1 MGMPTSC
8 NPVSGLI
15 PARFGV
21 PILFPDRE
29 EMMVKISVLYPHKD
43 GSAFN
48 MNYYLNNHIP
58 MVRQKLG
65 AACKGIAVEQGIA
78 GGAPESQPTYAAM
91 GHLLFDSVE
100 SFQAAFVP
108 HAATIMADIP
118 NYSAVQPI
126 VQISEVKLS

>member
-1 MGMPTSC
+1 MPTSC

-78 GGAPESQPTYAAM
+78 GGAP
-91 GHLLFDSVE
+91 
-100 SFQAAFVP
+100 
-108 HAATIMADIP
+108 
-118 NYSAVQPI
+118 
-126 VQISEVKLS
+126 

>member
-29 EMMVKISVLYPHKD
+29 EMMVKISVLYPHKG

-65 AACKGIAVEQGIA
+65 AACKGDSSRARHRWWRPRIPANICRDGTPAV
-78 GGAPESQPTYAAM
+78 
-91 GHLLFDSVE
+91 
-100 SFQAAFVP
+100 
-108 HAATIMADIP
+108 
-118 NYSAVQPI
+118 
-126 VQISEVKLS
+126 